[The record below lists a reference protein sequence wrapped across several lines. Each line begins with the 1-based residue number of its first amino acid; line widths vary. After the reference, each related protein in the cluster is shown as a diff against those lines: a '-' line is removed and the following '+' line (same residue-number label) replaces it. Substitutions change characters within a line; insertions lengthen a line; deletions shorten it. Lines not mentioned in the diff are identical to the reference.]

1 MKSGKCKLKNDGE
14 KPMKYARK
22 RIKRMSWRSLA
33 TLVTSCCLMAVANC
47 PTAAT
52 AAESPIQYV
61 PMDAPAGV
69 SQAVIVDQIP
79 LVHTRQLLPLDG
91 KGKLV
96 GEGSA
101 DKQIEQVLA
110 NLEAVLKDSGSDL
123 DKLIRL
129 NVYALSNEA
138 ANRVRELLDKRL
150 DDRVRPV
157 ITSVLTPL
165 PQRGVLVAV
174 DAVAGATGDAKA
186 VVWKRCE
193 SVAGDAKNADAAVLP
208 PGGIA
213 YLSGAPEGFG
223 LTTLPVTKSMARLM
237 KTLGQLNLGPEHV
250 VQVKVFVNPVT
261 AAKDILPEV
270 QAFFPDQLTP
280 PVVFV
285 QWLASMPVE
294 IEMIAQL
301 PSSDKQ
307 AEGVEYFDPPEF
319 RPSNTF
325 SRVALMRAKQQIYIS
340 GLYARKPSRGELQA
354 DLLFGQMQE
363 ILTKTGSDMRHLVK
377 ATYYVSDDD
386 AARWVDRTR
395 PKVFDPTRPPA
406 ASKLMV
412 FGVGQAGRTMTV
424 DMIAVGSGE

>member
-1 MKSGKCKLKNDGE
+1 
-14 KPMKYARK
+14 MKYAREK
-22 RIKRMSWRSLA
+22 VRRMARRSMA
-33 TLVTSCCLMAVANC
+33 ILVTCCCLIAMANC
-47 PTAAT
+47 PTAAD
-52 AAESPIQYV
+52 AAEPSIQYV
-61 PMDAPAGV
+61 PLDAPAGM
-69 SQAVIVDQIP
+69 SQAVIVDQMP

-91 KGKLV
+91 DGKLV

-101 DKQIEQVLA
+101 DKQISQVLA
-110 NLEAVLKDSGSDL
+110 NLEAVLKDSGSGL

-138 ANRVRELLDKRL
+138 AQRVRELLDERL
-150 DDRVRPV
+150 DDTVRPV

-174 DAVAGATGDAKA
+174 DAVAGAAGDQKA
-186 VVWKRCE
+186 VALKRCK
-193 SVAGDAKNADAAVLP
+193 SVSGDDKCADAAVLP
-208 PGGIA
+208 PGDIA

-237 KTLGQLNLGPEHV
+237 KTLGQLKLGPEHV
-250 VQVKVFVNPVT
+250 VQIKVFVNPVT
-261 AAKDILPEV
+261 AAEDVLPEV

-294 IEMIAQL
+294 IELIAQL
-301 PSSDKQ
+301 PASDK
-307 AEGVEYFDPPEF
+307 AVEGVEYFDPPEF
-319 RPSNTF
+319 RPSNAF
-325 SRVALMRAKQQIYIS
+325 SRVALMRAKQQIYIA
-340 GLYARKPSRGELQA
+340 GLYASKPSRGELQA
-354 DLLFGQMQE
+354 DLLFGRLQD
-363 ILTKTGSDMRHLVK
+363 ILAKTGSDMRHLVK

-395 PKVFDPTRPPA
+395 PKIFDPTRPPA

-412 FGVGQAGRTMTV
+412 FGVGQDGCTMTV
-424 DMIAVGSGE
+424 DMIAVGNGQ